1 MPQLWE
7 RQPGETSKA
16 YAAFCR
22 YRKMGPEKRSLE
34 AIVPKGKNRG
44 AKGEGK
50 PIPTYIQDWS
60 SKNRWVERAT
70 AYDDHRDEIRRKASE
85 DALAEMSRKHAEG
98 MRDIFEKGLNRIKEL
113 ESEDIRGALALELAM
128 SGMKGERLARGL
140 TTDSIAQTVNG
151 GGQALHPLGDAIQND
166 PAVREK
172 AYELLN
178 AVSRRRAE
186 GGQG

>member
-1 MPQLWE
+1 MPQPWE

-22 YRKMGPEKRSLE
+22 YRDMDPGKRSL
-34 AIVPKGKNRG
+34 AAVSSQGKKCGKG
-44 AKGEGK
+44 GK
-50 PIPTYIQDWS
+50 PSTVIAELSAKHDW
-60 SKNRWVERAT
+60 VARAA
-70 AYDDHRDEIRRKASE
+70 AYDDHMDEIRRKASE

-98 MRDIFEKGLNRIKEL
+98 MREIFEKGLNRIKAL
-113 ESEDIRGALALELAM
+113 DDEDIRGAFALELAI

-140 TTDSIAQTVNG
+140 ATDSIAQTVNG
-151 GGQALHPLGDAIQND
+151 GGQQLHPLGHAIQSD

-178 AVSRRRAE
+178 AASRRRAE